1 MDPVVLL
8 HRTSASVD
16 AIYEKIMMEEEP
28 FQVNNDASQESLA
41 GNACWMIRTPE
52 VISHISTHQ
61 RDDDDD
67 DDIAFI

>member
-1 MDPVVLL
+1 MLL

-67 DDIAFI
+67 IAFI